1 MLLNIL
7 YIIIGVAVVL
17 WGADRLTDGAV
28 GLAAKMNIP
37 QIVIGLTVVAMGTS
51 MPEFFVSLVSAING
65 TPDLAVGNVVGSNIF
80 NVLLIVGTAA
90 VVAPMVIS
98 KTTVKKDIP
107 FAVLASVLLFVFGLD
122 NYISRIDAAILTV
135 VFIIFMIYTVRTGI
149 KGAAENKQ
157 SSDSEPNK
165 KPMPV
170 WKAILFVLL
179 GLACLIFG
187 SNLFVNA
194 ATEVATEL
202 GVSQAIIGLTIVA
215 GGTSLP
221 ELATSVVAARKG
233 ESAIA
238 MGNVIGSNVMNI
250 LMILGVT
257 GLICPMQVNGIT
269 MIDLGVLLLS
279 ISLLW
284 LFSFTKFK
292 VERWEG
298 VVLLALF
305 AGYMSWLIYCAV

>member
-107 FAVLASVLLFVFGLD
+107 FAVLASVLIFVFGLD
-122 NYISRIDAAILTV
+122 NYISRIDAAILSV

>member
-122 NYISRIDAAILTV
+122 NYISRIDAAILSV

-279 ISLLW
+279 ITLLW

-298 VVLLALF
+298 VVMLALF